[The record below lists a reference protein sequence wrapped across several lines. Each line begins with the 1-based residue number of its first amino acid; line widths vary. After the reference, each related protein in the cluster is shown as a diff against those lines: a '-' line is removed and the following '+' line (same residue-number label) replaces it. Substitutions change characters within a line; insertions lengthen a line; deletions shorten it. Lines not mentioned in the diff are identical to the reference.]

1 MYNFG
6 FGIPYFKNEVLCLIS
21 HFARVF
27 FFLNELIKINDIPLD
42 DRNTHL
48 KIHM

>member
-6 FGIPYFKNEVLCLIS
+6 FGIPYFKNDVLCLIS
-21 HFARVF
+21 HFARF